1 MSTITLTPIE
11 FDLFKNIADFYFD
24 FNVDLGIVY
33 VIADTK
39 LLASLGY

>member
-33 VIADTK
+33 VIANTEM
-39 LLASLGY
+39 LASLGY

>member
-11 FDLFKNIADFYFD
+11 FYLFKEIADFYFECTSKM
-24 FNVDLGIVY
+24 GIVY
-33 VIADTK
+33 VMADTK

>member
-1 MSTITLTPIE
+1 MSTISLTPIE

-24 FNVDLGIVY
+24 FTVDMGIVH

>member
-11 FDLFKNIADFYFD
+11 FILFQNIADFYFD

-33 VIADTK
+33 VIANTE

>member
-11 FDLFKNIADFYFD
+11 FDLFKDIADFYFD
-24 FNVDLGIVY
+24 FTVKMGIVY

-39 LLASLGY
+39 LLAKLGY

>member
-24 FNVDLGIVY
+24 FTVDMGIVH
-33 VIADTK
+33 VIASTEM
-39 LLASLGY
+39 LAKLGY

>member
-1 MSTITLTPIE
+1 MSTITLTPME
-11 FDLFKNIADFYFD
+11 FYLFKDIADFYFD
-24 FNVDLGIVY
+24 FTVKMGIVH